1 MEAAP
6 VNPNQSRRRRGRGK
20 GKGGGK
26 FSKLTSPTDVA
37 SKILEAEKYVI
48 SDANQESTLESVPE
62 ELSTPVTP
70 ATTRSVNNLRREHTA
85 QQQQQQKMNSIN

>member
-6 VNPNQSRRRRGRGK
+6 VNPNQSRRGRGRGK

-26 FSKLTSPTDVA
+26 FSKLPSPTDVA

-70 ATTRSVNNLRREHTA
+70 ATRSVNNLRREHTA